1 MKSRTVIRYSE
12 SFKLQVLRELD
23 EGKWKSYSAAER
35 AYGITGNSTVSKWI
49 RKYGI
54 AHLQSK
60 VVRVQIPKEM
70 DEVKQLRREVR
81 KLKEAL
87 ADAHLDHLLNDAYL
101 KIACRTAGIEDVD
114 DFKKKHA
121 GKL

>member
-1 MKSRTVIRYSE
+1 MSYSE
-12 SFKLQVLRELD
+12 SFKLQVLRELE
-23 EGKWKSYSAAER
+23 EGKFPSRSAAER
-35 AYGITGNSTVSKWI
+35 AYGIRGKSTISKWI
-49 RKYGI
+49 RKYGTT
-54 AHLQSK
+54 HLQSK
-60 VVRVQIPKEM
+60 VVRVQTPKEI

-87 ADAHLDHLLNDAYL
+87 ADAHVDHLLDDAYL